1 MEETSPRP
9 GEAAHQEPA
18 AGEPP
23 HPEPANKAAAGDK
36 LPSTRGGYKSRRSG
50 VRLEGHIDHILR
62 RRIVLRERE
71 LIPKGLRPELDM
83 SICTVRPP
91 EKWDGFGA
99 AGIQLH
105 KAGAGGPGSSQSAF
119 ASSPG
124 LSCVAQAT
132 AKDLEH
138 FGAAA
143 GFHDFR
149 QSWSSAPSHAGAHG
163 GAASPH
169 PKH

>member
-71 LIPKGLRPELDM
+71 LIPQGLRPELAM
-83 SICTVRPP
+83 SLGTVRPP
-91 EKWDGFGA
+91 EKKSPSVGFHPWA
-99 AGIQLH
+99 E
-105 KAGAGGPGSSQSAF
+105 QSAGEL
-119 ASSPG
+119 AGSQG

-132 AKDLEH
+132 AKNLEH